1 MTRAAGDVG
10 LWAYPWDLAD
20 VGWDSSLPSIAKLG
34 ITSLRVAASY
44 HSVQGYFPHNP
55 KRPVLRAEAA
65 VYFSPDASLYAA
77 TSLRPIPSPLLPEI
91 GELGDLVRRA
101 RAEGLRTVAWT
112 VCLHNSRLASG
123 YPAAAQL
130 DAFHRRHPA
139 ALCPSNP
146 DVRAY
151 VVALVRDLV
160 QNHGVDGIELEA
172 AHFSSWQHHAHRKVA
187 APPDPLRDLLLS
199 LCFCASCAMAA
210 EAQGIDLG
218 RVAADARRAV
228 TCPPGPT
235 TDGGGDGADRDAS
248 LAAFLRV
255 RREAVTGLLRA
266 VHEAAGGTPIFYFG
280 PTDDDAT
287 GIDWPAVER
296 MADVLELPAYVAS
309 PEHVRAIVRRR
320 VETSGLPASRWTLGL
335 SAGYPE
341 VSARQHLLDLV
352 EAARDEGVA
361 GVSFYNYGLVPS
373 SHLAWVRDAAARARA
388 PLGVLG

>member
-1 MTRAAGDVG
+1 MTRTAGDVG

-20 VGWDSSLPSIAKLG
+20 VGWDSSLPSIAELG
-34 ITSLRVAASY
+34 ITTLRVAASY

-55 KRPVLRAEAA
+55 KRPVLRADAA

-112 VCLHNSRLASG
+112 VCLHNSRLASEH
-123 YPAAAQL
+123 PDAAQL

-199 LCFCASCAMAA
+199 LCFCASCAIAA
-210 EAQGIDLG
+210 EAAGIDLG
-218 RVAADARRAV
+218 QVAADARRAV
-228 TCPPGPT
+228 TFRPEPT
-235 TDGGGDGADRDAS
+235 TDRGGADRDAS
-248 LAAFLRV
+248 LTAFLRV
-255 RREAVTGLLRA
+255 RREAVTKLLHA
-266 VHEAAGGTPIFYFG
+266 VHGAAGATPIFYFG
-280 PTDDDAT
+280 PTDDEVT
-287 GIDWPAVER
+287 GIDWPAAER

-309 PEHVRAIVRRR
+309 PERVRAIVRRR

-352 EAARDEGVA
+352 EAALDQGVA
-361 GVSFYNYGLVPS
+361 GLSFYNYGLVPS
-373 SHLAWVRDAAARARA
+373 THLAWVHDAAARARA